1 MDVYVGHISIQTDD
15 SDMKGLLS
23 EDETAQVLKLLINP
37 DTILSKEIGFIGM
50 GDHNAADTKLR
61 SLIGRKVNDKIIN
74 VKNISDLR
82 SSDPTQPTR
91 AVGQDTTA
99 LSQESMTTLQNEIS
113 SLNSQ
118 LDKQDDEYT
127 KLHDMHKKISRK
139 KVKLEEELEKKYNEN
154 MDLTKKVEIAENETK
169 ALKKAA
175 SPGLSRS
182 ENESESLK
190 EENAILKRKL
200 TMAMEKLEDYEDE

>member
-1 MDVYVGHISIQTDD
+1 
-15 SDMKGLLS
+15 
-23 EDETAQVLKLLINP
+23 
-37 DTILSKEIGFIGM
+37 M
-50 GDHNAADTKLR
+50 GDHDAADTKLK
-61 SLIGRKVNDKIIN
+61 SLIGRKVNDEIIN

-82 SSDPTQPTR
+82 SSGSAEPTR
-91 AVGQDTTA
+91 AMGQNTTA
-99 LSQESMTTLQNEIS
+99 LSQESMTALQSEIS

-127 KLHDMHKKISRK
+127 KLHDMHEKISRK
-139 KVKLEEELEKKYNEN
+139 KVKLEEALEKKYNEN

-190 EENAILKRKL
+190 EENSILKRKL